1 MVKRRAGK
9 SGVLIVVA
17 VLLLAAMML
26 RIMASGSVAAPFLRN
41 AIHIGLLIAW
51 GISVYNRVIQ
61 FQTRRQL
68 MIVISLML
76 FWFVIRL
83 LKYEYVENPVFL
95 HYFWYLYYVPM
106 LFIPLCALFTAML
119 LGKPEMARLPGY
131 IGILSVI
138 STVLFTLV
146 ITNDFHQLVFRF
158 PQGQLW
164 NDADYSYGPV
174 YYGIVIWLF
183 LCGLLFLMILLYKCR
198 IPQSRKFIWM
208 PGIPMGILLVYTLLY
223 FLRVRW
229 LFVFFG
235 DMTAMFC
242 LLYAAVLESCMQTG
256 LIQTNTGYELLF
268 EATTIRAQITD
279 ENWIT
284 CYQSGTS
291 HLDAGTLSKAENA
304 PVLLN
309 RDTLLK
315 THRIRG
321 GHVAWQEDVTEL
333 SDTLERLE
341 ENQRELE
348 DENYLEHEA
357 LNAKREVLR
366 LQEKNRLYDLIGNYT
381 RPQVELLDE
390 LLKKYGQIGEESD
403 KAGIAVKICVIGA
416 YIKRCG
422 NLLLIRES
430 SRMGSVVELIRAME
444 ESMQNLELTGAECS
458 VTCNIRE
465 QVSTSLMV
473 EVYTLFEQVIE
484 NLMGNLTCLWVNIR
498 WKEHALLLHMEAET
512 TAELPDLEDRISVRT
527 EGDVKVIT
535 ACYQMGGD
543 VL

>member
-1 MVKRRAGK
+1 MVKRRAGE

-26 RIMASGSVAAPFLRN
+26 RIMAGGSVAAPFLRN

-95 HYFWYLYYVPM
+95 HYFWYLYYLPM

-119 LGKPEMARLPGY
+119 LGKPEMARLPRY
-131 IGILSVI
+131 TGILSVI

-146 ITNDFHQLVFRF
+146 MTNDFHQLVFRF
-158 PQGQLW
+158 SQGQLW

-183 LCGLLFLMILLYKCR
+183 LCGFLFLMILLYKCR

-208 PGIPMGILLVYTLLY
+208 PGIPMGLLLVYTLLY

-291 HLDAGTLSKAENA
+291 HLDAATLSKAENA

-348 DENYLEHEA
+348 DENYLEQEA

-465 QVSTSLMV
+465 QVSTSLML
-473 EVYTLFEQVIE
+473 EMYTLFEQVIE
-484 NLMGNLTCLWVNIR
+484 ALMGNLTCLWVNIR

-527 EGDVKVIT
+527 EEDVKVIT

>member
-1 MVKRRAGK
+1 MVKRRAGE

-26 RIMASGSVAAPFLRN
+26 RIMAGGSVAAPFLRN

-95 HYFWYLYYVPM
+95 HYFWYLYYLPM

-119 LGKPEMARLPGY
+119 LGKPEMARLPRY
-131 IGILSVI
+131 TGILSVI

-146 ITNDFHQLVFRF
+146 MTNDFHQLVFRF
-158 PQGQLW
+158 SQGQLW

-183 LCGLLFLMILLYKCR
+183 LCGFLFLMILLYKCR

-208 PGIPMGILLVYTLLY
+208 PGIPMGLLLVYTLLY

-291 HLDAGTLSKAENA
+291 HLDAATLSKAENA

-348 DENYLEHEA
+348 DENYLEQEA

-390 LLKKYGQIGEESD
+390 LLKKYSQIGEESD

-444 ESMQNLELTGAECS
+444 ESMQNLELTGTECS

-473 EVYTLFEQVIE
+473 EIYTLFEQVIE
-484 NLMGNLTCLWVNIR
+484 ALMGNLTCLWVNIR

>member
-1 MVKRRAGK
+1 MVKRRAGE

-26 RIMASGSVAAPFLRN
+26 RIMAGGSVAAPFLRN

-95 HYFWYLYYVPM
+95 HYFWYLYYLPM

-119 LGKPEMARLPGY
+119 LGKPEMARLPRY
-131 IGILSVI
+131 TGILSVI

-146 ITNDFHQLVFRF
+146 MTNDFHQLVFRF
-158 PQGQLW
+158 SQGQLW

-183 LCGLLFLMILLYKCR
+183 LCGFLFLMILLYKCR

-208 PGIPMGILLVYTLLY
+208 PGIPMGLLLVYTLLY

-291 HLDAGTLSKAENA
+291 HLDAATLSKAENA

-333 SDTLERLE
+333 SDMLERLE

-348 DENYLEHEA
+348 DENYLEQEA

-465 QVSTSLMV
+465 QVSTSLML
-473 EVYTLFEQVIE
+473 EMYTLFEQVIE
-484 NLMGNLTCLWVNIR
+484 ALMGNLTCLWVNIR

-527 EGDVKVIT
+527 EEDVKVIT

>member
-17 VLLLAAMML
+17 VLLLAAMIL

-95 HYFWYLYYVPM
+95 HYFWYLYYLPM
-106 LFIPLCALFTAML
+106 LFIPLCALFTALL

-131 IGILSVI
+131 TGILSMI
-138 STVLFTLV
+138 SIVLFSLV

-183 LCGLLFLMILLYKCR
+183 LCGILFLMILLYKCR

-279 ENWIT
+279 ENWNT
-284 CYQSGTS
+284 CYQSGPAC
-291 HLDAGTLSKAENA
+291 LDAGTLSKAEA
-304 PVLLN
+304 GPVLLN
-309 RDTLLK
+309 RNTLLK

-348 DENYLEHEA
+348 DENYLEQEA
-357 LNAKREVLR
+357 LNAQREVLR

-381 RPQVELLDE
+381 RPQADLLDA
-390 LLKKYGQIGEESD
+390 LLKEYGQMGEETD
-403 KAGIAVKICVIGA
+403 KKGIAAKICVIGT

-430 SRMGSVVELIRAME
+430 SGKGSVSELIRALE

-458 VTCNIRE
+458 MSCSVRE
-465 QVSTSLMV
+465 EIPTSLML
-473 EVYTLFEQVIE
+473 EIYTLFEQIVE
-484 NLMGNLTCLWVNIR
+484 ALMGNLTCLWVNIR
-498 WKEHALLLHMEAET
+498 WKEYALLLHMEAET
-512 TAELPDLEDRISVRT
+512 TAELPDFEDRVNVRT

-543 VL
+543 GL

>member
-1 MVKRRAGK
+1 MVKRRAGE

-26 RIMASGSVAAPFLRN
+26 RIMAGGSVAAPFLRN

-95 HYFWYLYYVPM
+95 HYFWYLYYLPM

-131 IGILSVI
+131 TGILSVI

-146 ITNDFHQLVFRF
+146 MTNDFHQLVFRF
-158 PQGQLW
+158 SQGQLW

-183 LCGLLFLMILLYKCR
+183 LCGFLFLMILLYKCR

-208 PGIPMGILLVYTLLY
+208 PGIPMGLLLVYTLLY

-242 LLYAAVLESCMQTG
+242 LLYAAVLESCMQAG

-403 KAGIAVKICVIGA
+403 KAGIAVKICVIRA

-444 ESMQNLELTGAECS
+444 ESMQNLEMTGAECS

-465 QVSTSLMV
+465 QVSTSLML
-473 EVYTLFEQVIE
+473 EMYSLFEQVIE
-484 NLMGNLTCLWVNIR
+484 ALMGNLTCLWVNIR
-498 WKEHALLLHMEAET
+498 WKEHVLLLHMEAET

>member
-1 MVKRRAGK
+1 MVKRRAEK
-9 SGVLIVVA
+9 SGVLILVV

-26 RIMASGSVAAPFLRN
+26 RIMAGGSVAAPFLRN

-51 GISVYNRVIQ
+51 GISIYNRVIQ

-95 HYFWYLYYVPM
+95 HYFWYLYYLPM

-131 IGILSVI
+131 TGILSVI

-146 ITNDFHQLVFRF
+146 MTNDFHQLVFRF

-208 PGIPMGILLVYTLLY
+208 PGIPMGLLLVYTLLY

-348 DENYLEHEA
+348 DENYLEQEA

-465 QVSTSLMV
+465 QVSTSLML
-473 EVYTLFEQVIE
+473 EMYTLFEQVIE
-484 NLMGNLTCLWVNIR
+484 ALMGNLTCLWINIR

-543 VL
+543 GL

>member
-51 GISVYNRVIQ
+51 GISIYNRVIQ